1 MATFRE
7 YSHLDG
13 LGLADLIRKGEVTA
27 TDVLDSALERIDR
40 LNPRVNAVVHR
51 LDDFGRGM
59 IASGLGE
66 GAFHGVPLLVKDL
79 DGEVAG
85 TPYQAGS
92 ASLLGN
98 VSREDSEIA
107 RRWRASG
114 AVICGKTN
122 CPEFGISGV
131 TEPVAYGTARNPWA
145 PDRTAGG
152 SSGGSGIAVAM
163 RMVPIAT
170 GGDGGGSLR
179 IPASCNG
186 VFGLKPTRGRTPDGP
201 QLTLPWQGFATR
213 HALTVSVRDS
223 AAFLDA
229 TRGPEIGSPF
239 VAPNP
244 TGMYLQDVTTE
255 PGRLR
260 VALTTVPLTGGTV
273 HPDCVD
279 AAHDAATLMRS
290 LGHEVEIAAPRID
303 AIAFNRAFL
312 TVVATEVAALVRQ
325 LGALTGRAFTWRDV
339 ETETW
344 ALYLAGSQIRAHELV
359 QAQQTLW
366 KVCRELGEFFTKHD
380 VLLTPT
386 LTTPPP
392 PHGAIGPQGFEQIL
406 LRALVRTNAGLV
418 MRLVKAL
425 ERNAETV
432 FHFVSSLTPFNV
444 SGQPAMSVPLYW
456 NHAGLPIG
464 VQIAGRFGDEST
476 LFRLAGQLERA
487 RPWANRIPPGCEA
500 V

>member
-1 MATFRE
+1 
-7 YSHLDG
+7 
-13 LGLADLIRKGEVTA
+13 
-27 TDVLDSALERIDR
+27 
-40 LNPRVNAVVHR
+40 
-51 LDDFGRGM
+51 
-59 IASGLGE
+59 
-66 GAFHGVPLLVKDL
+66 
-79 DGEVAG
+79 
-85 TPYQAGS
+85 
-92 ASLLGN
+92 
-98 VSREDSEIA
+98 
-107 RRWRASG
+107 
-114 AVICGKTN
+114 
-122 CPEFGISGV
+122 
-131 TEPVAYGTARNPWA
+131 
-145 PDRTAGG
+145 
-152 SSGGSGIAVAM
+152 
-163 RMVPIAT
+163 
-170 GGDGGGSLR
+170 
-179 IPASCNG
+179 
-186 VFGLKPTRGRTPDGP
+186 
-201 QLTLPWQGFATR
+201 
-213 HALTVSVRDS
+213 VSVRDS

-244 TGMYLQDVTTE
+244 TGKYLQDVTTE

-290 LGHEVEIAAPRID
+290 LGHDVEIAAPRID

-406 LRALVRTNAGLV
+406 LRALVRTNAGPV

-487 RPWANRIPPGCEA
+487 RPWANHIPPGCEA

>member
-122 CPEFGISGV
+122 CPEFGLTGV

-179 IPASCNG
+179 
-186 VFGLKPTRGRTPDGP
+186 
-201 QLTLPWQGFATR
+201 
-213 HALTVSVRDS
+213 
-223 AAFLDA
+223 
-229 TRGPEIGSPF
+229 
-239 VAPNP
+239 
-244 TGMYLQDVTTE
+244 
-255 PGRLR
+255 
-260 VALTTVPLTGGTV
+260 
-273 HPDCVD
+273 
-279 AAHDAATLMRS
+279 
-290 LGHEVEIAAPRID
+290 
-303 AIAFNRAFL
+303 
-312 TVVATEVAALVRQ
+312 
-325 LGALTGRAFTWRDV
+325 
-339 ETETW
+339 
-344 ALYLAGSQIRAHELV
+344 
-359 QAQQTLW
+359 
-366 KVCRELGEFFTKHD
+366 
-380 VLLTPT
+380 
-386 LTTPPP
+386 
-392 PHGAIGPQGFEQIL
+392 
-406 LRALVRTNAGLV
+406 
-418 MRLVKAL
+418 
-425 ERNAETV
+425 
-432 FHFVSSLTPFNV
+432 
-444 SGQPAMSVPLYW
+444 
-456 NHAGLPIG
+456 
-464 VQIAGRFGDEST
+464 
-476 LFRLAGQLERA
+476 
-487 RPWANRIPPGCEA
+487 
-500 V
+500 